1 MKKILITGA
10 SGFLGGHV
18 YKLARERFE
27 TYAGFHDHVINEK
40 GEWVQLD
47 LTDAENLSLVIYKI
61 KPDVVVHSAAI
72 SNLDL
77 CEKDPEFAFK
87 VNTKST
93 IHLAQLAKEMKF
105 RLIFISTDMAFN
117 GQSGMYK
124 VSDNV
129 SPISIYGRSK
139 VNAEKAILD
148 KQIDTV
154 IIRSALIYGHPATG
168 GSSFSMW
175 IENQLVEKKPVALYH
190 DQFRTPILVN
200 NLARLII
207 ELTESNVTGIIHG
220 GGSERIDR
228 YHFGLKMCELGGFD
242 SSLLSTIS
250 MHQHNPPAPRP
261 KDVSLDISNTL
272 QQCNTPILDV
282 EAGLAEMFKAN

>member
-18 YKLARERFE
+18 YKLAMDRFE
-27 TYAGFHDHVINEK
+27 TYAGFHDHTINEK

-47 LTDAENLSLVIYKI
+47 LADTEKLSQVIHKI

-77 CEKDPEFAFK
+77 CEKDPDFAYK
-87 VNTKST
+87 INTT
-93 IHLAQLAKEMKF
+93 GTLHLARLAKEMNF
-105 RLIFISTDMAFN
+105 RLIFISTDMVFN
-117 GQSGMYK
+117 GQAGMYK
-124 VSDNV
+124 VSDPV
-129 SPISIYGRSK
+129 SPIAVYGQSK
-139 VNAEKAILD
+139 VTAENGILD
-148 KQIDTV
+148 EKINAV
-154 IIRSALIYGHPATG
+154 IIRSALIYGRPATG

-175 IENQLVEKKPVALYH
+175 IENQLFENKPVSLYH

-200 NLARLII
+200 NLTSLII
-207 ELTESNVTGIIHG
+207 EIAESNITGIIHG

-242 SSLLSTIS
+242 SSLLSAIS
-250 MHQHNPPAPRP
+250 MHEHNPPAPRP
-261 KDVSLDISNTL
+261 QDVSLDIAKTI
-272 QQCNTPILDV
+272 QQCKTPILNVD
-282 EAGLAEMFKAN
+282 AGLSEMFKAN